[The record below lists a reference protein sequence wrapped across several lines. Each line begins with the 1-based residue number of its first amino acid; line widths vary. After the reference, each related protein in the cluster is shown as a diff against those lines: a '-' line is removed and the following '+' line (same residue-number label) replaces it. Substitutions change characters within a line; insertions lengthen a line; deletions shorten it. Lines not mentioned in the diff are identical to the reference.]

1 MSTFLSCKCDSFLV
15 PFQKNNLLLYVLI
28 FLFLFFL
35 LFSFFFALFLFFS
48 LYAFASSLQTAF
60 NYLQKNML
68 RFISISQNDL
78 RVDLQEY
85 FFQKT
90 RLLWC
95 SNAVLNVLY
104 SFKCANIFRF
114 SDRKLSIRTIKHC
127 LIFFLICSRHRH
139 I

>member
-1 MSTFLSCKCDSFLV
+1 MIRFWCRFKKITYYYMFWFFCFFSFC
-15 PFQKNNLLLYVLI
+15 F
-28 FLFLFFL
+28 
-35 LFSFFFALFLFFS
+35 FSFFFALFLFFS

>member
-1 MSTFLSCKCDSFLV
+1 MIRFWCRFKKNTYYYMFWFFCFFSFCFFLSFLH
-15 PFQKNNLLLYVLI
+15 Y
-28 FLFLFFL
+28 
-35 LFSFFFALFLFFS
+35 FSFFS
-48 LYAFASSLQTAF
+48 LYAFAPSLQTAF